1 MGNPVRYA
9 IISDI
14 HANLEGLR
22 AVVDSL
28 AAERIDRVV
37 CLGDVVGY
45 HSEPSACLA
54 MTRALDPIWI
64 AGNHD
69 RAVTG
74 QIDLARFSHLAV
86 KAIAWTRERLSAAEI
101 GLLSALPLRA
111 EIDGVMLAVHGAWH
125 VEEGCEWARLSTDEE
140 RRKTLQAVAAH
151 PSGARICAV
160 GHSHF
165 LRVHRLD
172 GMEVHRILG
181 DELELD
187 GKGCYLINPGTIGD
201 PRSSEHRATYLIYDS
216 DTAHLQIRR
225 ITYDF
230 LTTLRKT
237 AAAGL
242 RPLSPVNRLP
252 RPIRSVIKRFTRG
265 PMD

>member
-1 MGNPVRYA
+1 MRRIGLLRRPHERQPRLRSLVDA
-9 IISDI
+9 TWIISENWLNYMD
-14 HANLEGLR
+14 
-22 AVVDSL
+22 
-28 AAERIDRVV
+28 
-37 CLGDVVGY
+37 Y
-45 HSEPSACLA
+45 
-54 MTRALDPIWI
+54 
-64 AGNHD
+64 HD

-74 QIDLARFSHLAV
+74 QIDLAGFSSLAA
-86 KAIAWTRERLSAAEI
+86 KAIAWTRERLSPAEI
-101 GLLSALPLRA
+101 GLLAALPLRA

-125 VEEGCEWARLSTDEE
+125 VDQGCEWARLSTDEE
-140 RRKTLQAVAAH
+140 RRKTLQAVVAH

-165 LRVHRLD
+165 LRIHRLD
-172 GMEVHRILG
+172 GTEVHRLTG
-181 DELELD
+181 DELELV
-187 GKGCYLINPGTIGD
+187 GGGCYLINPGTIGD

-216 DTAHLQIRR
+216 AAARLEVRR

-252 RPIRSVIKRFTRG
+252 RPIRSAIKRFTRR
-265 PMD
+265 PEE